1 MSAVRSTKRR
11 YKNTVHELTDS
22 AFKFEFTKG
31 DGRLASLGKRSCRK
45 ADVKYKDLDHSA
57 ESEPESPV
65 TKPSISP
72 AHEAALS
79 LMLQAAAD
87 LERIDGATARAA
99 RFANAARGGDS
110 LLDLAIRACAEVPAL
125 RVPPFG

>member
-1 MSAVRSTKRR
+1 MSAARSTKRR

-22 AFKFEFTKG
+22 AFEFTKG

-65 TKPSISP
+65 TIPP
-72 AHEAALS
+72 AHEAVLS

-87 LERIDGATARAA
+87 LERIDAATARAA

-125 RVPPFG
+125 RVDD